1 MSKLVCHV
9 EKRKITQVCGLER
22 HNERTNGHYGN
33 AFIDTNRSCEN
44 IHLYEPTQSS
54 YLETVKNRIATRH
67 SPSNRSVRKDAVALV
82 DFIIS
87 SDHAFFADL
96 SREDTIRYFEI
107 CQNYLSSLFDKD
119 SLVFS
124 VIHMD
129 ETTPHL
135 HLGFVPMTKDNRLAA
150 KDIINRNAL
159 LMIQDILP
167 RLLEKQ
173 GFSIVRGTLG
183 SSATHQTDGQFKAH
197 METQAAVIATKIEEA
212 TTKLSSYEKIQDSLN
227 SLAEIQPTTSLLG
240 NKITLPKKDFEKLE
254 HTAQKYIL
262 HISKEKELKKKIS
275 SLQKEITGEKKK
287 VEKLTNQLTTKDS
300 IIDQLKHTIGAL
312 KDTVK
317 NLEKQ
322 LQSTPSVR
330 QQLTLAKQEELIHQL
345 SAKLQLAQSL
355 LEKHGLSH
363 IWQSHVSSKQRKEQA
378 KDNTI

>member
-9 EKRKITQVCGLER
+9 EKRKITQVSGLER
-22 HNERTNGHYGN
+22 HNERTNEHYGN
-33 AFIDTNRSCEN
+33 SLIDTKRSCEN
-44 IHLYEPTQSS
+44 IHLHEPPQSS
-54 YLETVKNRIATRH
+54 YLEMVKNRIATRH
-67 SPSNRSVRKDAVALV
+67 NPSNRSVRKDAVALV

-87 SDHAFFADL
+87 SDHDFFTDL

-107 CQNYLSSLFDKD
+107 CQAYLSSLFAEN

-150 KDIINRNAL
+150 KDIINRNTL

-197 METQAAVIATKIEEA
+197 MEAQATIIAHQIEEA
-212 TTKLSSYEKIQDSLN
+212 TTKLASYEKIQDSLD
-227 SLAEIQPTTSLLG
+227 SLADIQPTTSLLG
-240 NKITLPKKDFEKLE
+240 NKVTLPKKDFEKLE
-254 HTAQKYIL
+254 HTAQKYCF

-275 SLQKEITGEKKK
+275 S
-287 VEKLTNQLTTKDS
+287 
-300 IIDQLKHTIGAL
+300 
-312 KDTVK
+312 
-317 NLEKQ
+317 
-322 LQSTPSVR
+322 
-330 QQLTLAKQEELIHQL
+330 
-345 SAKLQLAQSL
+345 
-355 LEKHGLSH
+355 
-363 IWQSHVSSKQRKEQA
+363 
-378 KDNTI
+378 